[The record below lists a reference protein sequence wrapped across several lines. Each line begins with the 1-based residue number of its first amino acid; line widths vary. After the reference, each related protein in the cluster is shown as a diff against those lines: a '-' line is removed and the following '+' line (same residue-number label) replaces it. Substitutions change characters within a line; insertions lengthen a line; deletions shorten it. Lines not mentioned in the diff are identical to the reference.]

1 MTAPRDKI
9 GVCILRD
16 TTGNLVNTAKVDAA
30 MKYMG
35 LSMFRIRAPQ
45 YGASSWTQIYVR
57 LARLGYRFLFT
68 YDPDQ
73 TVAAQV
79 AAAKKLWD
87 LYPGCVIGFEG
98 PNEPDLNPIAP
109 DARLGVRSGKGTGAL
124 AVMKDLLSEQRKIW
138 TPAQTIAVAFNDC
151 MQKEQYPF
159 AGYANSHIYP
169 NGTNILP
176 RLPAYRAQVKSM
188 GRPGGVITEWGYHNL
203 IGSHQAAA
211 GISEEQAAANF
222 AADIPALAADPT
234 VHLAFIEM
242 LCDGPSAT
250 KELDHFGLVRSD
262 WSYKPAADAVRKA
275 VLG

>member
-1 MTAPRDKI
+1 MTPRDKI

-35 LSMFRIRAPQ
+35 LSMFRIRAPL
-45 YGASSWTQIYVR
+45 YGADSWKRIYLP
-57 LARLGYRFLFT
+57 LAKLGYRFLFT

-87 LYPGCVIGFEG
+87 LYPGCIIGFEG
-98 PNEPDLNPIAP
+98 PNEPDLNPISP

-124 AVMKDLLSEQRKIW
+124 AVMKDLLAKQRTNW

-176 RLPAYRAQVKSM
+176 RLPAFRALVKGM
-188 GRPGGVITEWGYHNL
+188 GRPQGVITEWGYHNL
-203 IGSHQAAA
+203 IGSKQAVP
-211 GISEEQAAANF
+211 GIIEAQAAANL
-222 AADIPALAADPT
+222 AADIPALVADPL
-234 VHLAFIEM
+234 VKMAFIEM
-242 LCDGPSAT
+242 LCDGPSAA
-250 KELDHFGLVRSD
+250 KELDHFGLVRWD